1 MSQRLPPLPNL
12 GYLKKHAKDVLR
24 VARHRYPQCRLTDA
38 QHALARGYGFRSW
51 PDLKVHIESLREP
64 QSVDRTPGRRIPAE
78 RVTSRFRA
86 AKAGHPMAG
95 MWTTVHPLP
104 FLNDAAQ
111 HPADLVVEFDV
122 IGDTVS
128 LIQIASDETGE
139 QTAVK
144 MAIRADGREHPFHFG
159 HELVMQARWSDLRT
173 LEMIVKHGDAIVS
186 SGTVRGFPGREIANP
201 LDDRPR
207 RRPRASVVVMPRAA
221 LAVAFMSITSACSF
235 SSDTGGRM
243 QTQFQTRGR
252 PSRD

>member
-1 MSQRLPPLPNL
+1 MSQRLPSVPNL

-24 VARHRYPQCRLTDA
+24 VARHRNPQCRLTDA

-95 MWTTVHPLP
+95 TWTTAQPSSDHDV
-104 FLNDAAQ
+104 AQ
-111 HPADLVVEFDV
+111 HPADMVVEFDV
-122 IGDTVS
+122 TGDTVS
-128 LIQIASDETGE
+128 LTQIVSDETGE

-144 MAIRADGREHPFHFG
+144 MAICADGQEHPFHFG

-186 SGTVRGFPGREIANP
+186 SGTYTVSQDGKSLVLSTP
-201 LDDRPR
+201 DR
-207 RRPRASVVVMPRAA
+207 VVVLER
-221 LAVAFMSITSACSF
+221 V
-235 SSDTGGRM
+235 SS
-243 QTQFQTRGR
+243 
-252 PSRD
+252 